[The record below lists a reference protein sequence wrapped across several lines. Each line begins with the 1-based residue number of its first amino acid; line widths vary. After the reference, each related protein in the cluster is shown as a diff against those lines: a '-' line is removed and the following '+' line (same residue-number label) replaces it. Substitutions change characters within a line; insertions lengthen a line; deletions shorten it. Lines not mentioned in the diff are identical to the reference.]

1 MKHAAWFVAGL
12 ILAVA
17 AGCTPGTS
25 APENPPAATPA
36 DAGARVVDTMDYRI
50 RVATVTDGLSFPYCF
65 AFLPDGSILLTE
77 MGGRLR
83 LIRDG
88 KLVPEPIGGTPE
100 VDSHPPSHGLM
111 DIALHPKFAENHL
124 VYLSYNKSGEQ
135 GVTEAVARGVFDGTK
150 LTGLKDIF
158 VADAWAK
165 TNGRQNSRIAFGP
178 DGTLYITG
186 SVGGKIDRA
195 QNMKDHAGKVLRI
208 RDDGSIP
215 DDNPF
220 ARRAGFRPEI
230 FTYGHQNIH
239 GLAIRPETGE
249 LWGMEHGDE
258 ANVLKSGGNY
268 GWPYTNNGQGTT
280 TQTLPKPAGV
290 ELTSAAIAWDPQRR
304 VSGMVFYTGDKF
316 PRWKGNL
323 FLGTLNNEQ
332 IHRVVLGKQ
341 GAEVREDLFTQS
353 GLQVRDVRQ
362 GPDGLIYFTSFEEAG
377 PGRLL
382 RIEPAP

>member
-1 MKHAAWFVAGL
+1 MKHASTFVAVLIFAFVAGCN
-12 ILAVA
+12 A
-17 AGCTPGTS
+17 GTS
-25 APENPPAATPA
+25 TPEAAPAAA
-36 DAGARVVDTMDYRI
+36 SVDASAPIYETMEYRI
-50 RVATVTDGLSFPYCF
+50 RLATVVDGLTYPYCF

-88 KLVPEPIGGTPE
+88 KLMPDPVTGTPE
-100 VDSHPPSHGLM
+100 VYSNAPSHGLM
-111 DIALHPKFAENHL
+111 DIALHPEFAENHL
-124 VYLSYNKSGEQ
+124 VYLSYNKSGEK

-150 LTGLKDIF
+150 LTDVKDVF

-165 TNGRQNSRIAFGP
+165 TNGRQNSRIAFAP
-178 DGTLYITG
+178 DGSLYMTG

-195 QNMKDHAGKVLRI
+195 QDMKDHAGKVLRI
-208 RDDGSIP
+208 RDDGTVP

-220 ARRAGFRPEI
+220 VRRAGYRPEI

-239 GLAIRPETGE
+239 GLIIRPETSE

-258 ANVLKSGGNY
+258 ANILKKGGNY
-268 GWPYTNNGQGTT
+268 GWPYKNDGQGTS
-280 TQTLPKPAGV
+280 TQTLPAPAGV
-290 ELTSAAIAWDPQRR
+290 ELTSAYVSWDPQRR
-304 VSGMVFYTGDKF
+304 VSGMMFYTGDRF
-316 PRWKGNL
+316 PKWKNNL

-332 IHRVVLGKQ
+332 IHRVVLGQ
-341 GAEVREDLFTQS
+341 SGAEAREDLFTRA

-377 PGRLL
+377 PGRLM
-382 RIEPAP
+382 RIEPAQ

>member
-1 MKHAAWFVAGL
+1 MKHAVAFVAMLML
-12 ILAVA
+12 IAT
-17 AGCTPGTS
+17 AGCTAGTS
-25 APENPPAATPA
+25 APENQPAAAPA

-50 RVATVTDGLSFPYCF
+50 RVVTVTDGLTYPYCF

-88 KLVPEPIGGTPE
+88 KLMPEPIGGIPE
-100 VDSHPPSHGLM
+100 VYSHAPSHGLM

-124 VYLSYNKSGEQ
+124 VYLSYNKAGEK

-150 LTGLKDIF
+150 LTDVKDIV

-165 TNGRQNSRIAFGP
+165 TNGRQNSRIAFAP
-178 DGTLYITG
+178 DGTLYVTG

-208 RDDGSIP
+208 RDDGTVP

-220 ARRAGFRPEI
+220 VRRAGYRPEI

-258 ANVLKSGGNY
+258 ANILKSGGNY
-268 GWPYTNNGQGTT
+268 GWPYTNGGQGTS

-290 ELTSAAIAWDPQRR
+290 QLTSAFIGWDPQRR
-304 VSGMVFYTGDKF
+304 VSGMAFYTGDKF
-316 PRWKGNL
+316 PKWKGNL

-332 IHRVVLGKQ
+332 IHRVVLGKD
-341 GAEVREDLFTQS
+341 GAEIREDLFTVM

-382 RIEPAP
+382 RIEPAR